1 MKEVSILKK
10 MNHPSILKIYEF
22 YECPNCY
29 YIVTELCLGGELL
42 NYLNSKQKLP
52 EKEVKVILFQILSGI
67 QYCHRKNIVHC
78 DIKLENILLHQ

>member
-1 MKEVSILKK
+1 MNEVTILKK

-42 NYLNSKQKLP
+42 NFLNRRQKLK
-52 EKEVKVILFQILSGI
+52 EKEVKMIL
-67 QYCHRKNIVHC
+67 Y
-78 DIKLENILLHQ
+78 